1 MKKLKV
7 KHPYILYYFVYS
19 ILFIFIM
26 IGVFYPFYNYDKI
39 MAWVKDAPS
48 ILYPAFSYLGNF
60 LKESVSQ
67 GTFSFYNLSLGLG
80 NDIFSFLGTWYLEP
94 LSFLS
99 FFIPE
104 NYYEEAY
111 LIIIIFRFYLAGIS
125 FSIYS
130 LYMKNRPWPTLL
142 ASFVYTFSV
151 YSLVFGVKWPVF
163 LMPMIYLPLLFIGI
177 EKIIK
182 KQTPFVLI
190 IGIFISAWT
199 SYFYLYINTLMCI
212 IYFLLRMFAY
222 NKNIF
227 TYRPARVSFIKKSII
242 SIFSYLL
249 GIGMASIVLIPNIY
263 VFINSNRALGAKQSV
278 ENMLYY
284 GKGWLGGLLK
294 YTIAPV
300 KLWAYSPLP
309 EFDLFIGIVPIT
321 IISVIILFFNKK
333 ITKYWNLKLGII
345 IMGLF
350 LLIPFFAY
358 IFSGFNVINHRWAYS
373 FILLI
378 TFIFA
383 KLLPS
388 YNQINRLTGIMLVL
402 YGIGYSILVY
412 REERNNIYV
421 QIALVLLIVSL
432 IWVLCSNIFKLK
444 YIISMIGISIITISS
459 LFIFSNYIYSEDK
472 GNMLYEYVNKNELST
487 LSNGTS
493 LEQIKKIKDVDN
505 SLFRIDEGRTKREGL
520 SASALNNYYGSSFYN
535 NVMSKNTTRYMQLN
549 SNAGLR
555 ENILCLGY
563 DSRTYLEEI
572 AGVKYY
578 IPSEEEFVPYGYTLN
593 EDLSSENKKIYEN
606 KYALPIGFMYTD
618 TISEEEYEKM
628 DVLERQEVM
637 LKALV
642 LDKKNTANSSDYTF
656 HSEKI
661 ASKIS
666 DYFNVNYSNKRVTLN
681 NDFYSTGGYI
691 ELEVDR
697 PDNAELYVVL
707 EGINIDDAGFADW
720 SFNIEDIECNKW
732 KEKSILSNY
741 NTYNPG
747 ITDYYINLGYEKNG
761 GKHHIRI
768 HFPTNACDFS
778 LENISIYSQSFDNY
792 NADVNKLQQNIL
804 ENIKIDNDVL
814 TGTITADTTG
824 WLYLS
829 IPYSK
834 GWTAYVDNQK
844 TDISIGNIMY
854 MAIPLEK
861 GLHVIQLEYKTPG
874 LSLGIFISSISL
886 ILFLFMITRK
896 YRIISK
902 IKISNCI
909 RRKGK

>member
-1 MKKLKV
+1 MELK
-7 KHPYILYYFVYS
+7 
-19 ILFIFIM
+19 
-26 IGVFYPFYNYDKI
+26 IGH
-39 MAWVKDAPS
+39 
-48 ILYPAFSYLGNF
+48 
-60 LKESVSQ
+60 
-67 GTFSFYNLSLGLG
+67 
-80 NDIFSFLGTWYLEP
+80 
-94 LSFLS
+94 
-99 FFIPE
+99 
-104 NYYEEAY
+104 NYY
-111 LIIIIFRFYLAGIS
+111 S
-125 FSIYS
+125 
-130 LYMKNRPWPTLL
+130 
-142 ASFVYTFSV
+142 
-151 YSLVFGVKWPVF
+151 
-163 LMPMIYLPLLFIGI
+163 
-177 EKIIK
+177 
-182 KQTPFVLI
+182 
-190 IGIFISAWT
+190 
-199 SYFYLYINTLMCI
+199 
-212 IYFLLRMFAY
+212 
-222 NKNIF
+222 
-227 TYRPARVSFIKKSII
+227 
-242 SIFSYLL
+242 
-249 GIGMASIVLIPNIY
+249 
-263 VFINSNRALGAKQSV
+263 
-278 ENMLYY
+278 
-284 GKGWLGGLLK
+284 
-294 YTIAPV
+294 
-300 KLWAYSPLP
+300 
-309 EFDLFIGIVPIT
+309 
-321 IISVIILFFNKK
+321 
-333 ITKYWNLKLGII
+333 
-345 IMGLF
+345 LF